1 MTDVNI
7 DVKAMSEDF
16 ENFDSGPPPSYSLD
30 DIRYYL
36 EMGRFVITS
45 SARTTAMDDFGWGQ
59 ASIVKALSEL
69 KVSEHFHKKDV
80 LWTNPEIMVDYY
92 KARGLMGENVYTHF
106 HVDPDEDKLMIISFK
121 EI

>member
-1 MTDVNI
+1 
-7 DVKAMSEDF
+7 MSEDIDD
-16 ENFDSGPPPSYSLD
+16 FDSGPPPSYSLD

-36 EMGRFVITS
+36 ERGKFKITN
-45 SARTTAMDDFGWGQ
+45 SARSTAENDFGWGQ

-69 KVSEHFHKKDV
+69 NVSKHFRKKDV
-80 LWTNPEIMVDYY
+80 LWTNPKIMVDYY

-106 HVDPDEDKLMIISFK
+106 HVDPEEDKLIINSFK